1 MNFAVWE
8 RVVLTLAIAV
18 SAGIFGRDLAAKIR
32 LVTAGRSDRPRTDR
46 LGARV
51 WRVVREVIFQS
62 RVVGGRPVAGLLH
75 AVVFLGFVA
84 FGLETVDH
92 FLEPYGLPFL
102 EVIFRGAEPL
112 FHAFLAVVAVAVAV
126 AISGLAFRRFVLK
139 KISPDPKSWSSL
151 VVAILI
157 VLLMVTFLND
167 VAASPLLPKANWWLH
182 AAIILVFPHL
192 ILRSKHFHILMAPVD
207 IFFRTHR
214 LGDLLPL
221 DLSDEELAVD
231 GAELGLESMKT
242 APWKMRLDFL
252 TCVECK
258 RCTDSCP
265 ANLAGQELDPRG
277 FVLAGR
283 RTLTELAADAA
294 VVGNVLTET
303 ALGQCTSCGACEAI
317 CPVGIEHLQILTGA
331 KRAQALALGT
341 GMVATDF
348 LQKVERYGNPFAAGA
363 DTRAKLISDLG
374 IPIYEEGSTEWLLW
388 LGCVWGYN
396 QDARRPATALVE
408 VLQRAGVSF
417 GVLEEEACCGHHS
430 RRQGEEMQFQ
440 TLAQQNLE
448 TLAAVPSAKVVTP
461 CPHCLHTLRREYPTI
476 RKEFAPRVVHH
487 SELLAGLVASG
498 KIQLRSDG
506 RGEVPTTYH
515 DPCYLGRYEETYE
528 PPRELVAAAGY
539 RLQELPRRRARSYCC
554 GGGSAGFAREQEVAR
569 RVDQERKEEIA
580 ASGAKLLV
588 VSCPECKMMLDSA
601 VERTLDV
608 AELVAEAMAPPPA
621 AG

>member
-18 SAGIFGRDLAAKIR
+18 SAGIFGRDLAARIR
-32 LVTAGRSDRPRTDR
+32 LVTAGRSDRPRADR
-46 LGARV
+46 LGARL

-102 EVIFRGAEPL
+102 ELIFRGAEPL
-112 FHAFLAVVAVAVAV
+112 FHAFLVVVAVAVAV

-139 KISPDPKSWSSL
+139 RISPDPKSWSSL

-167 VAASPLLPKANWWLH
+167 VAASPLWPKANWWLH

-221 DLSDEELAVD
+221 DLSDEALAVD

-242 APWKMRLDFL
+242 VPWKMRLDFL

-258 RCTDSCP
+258 RCTDNCP

-294 VVGNVLTET
+294 VVGNVLTEA

-348 LQKVERYGNPFAAGA
+348 LQKMERYGNPFAAGA
-363 DTRAKLISDLG
+363 DARAKLISDLD
-374 IPIYEEGSTEWLLW
+374 IPLYEEGKTEWLLW

-396 QDARRPATALVE
+396 QDARRPATAFVE

-417 GVLEEEACCGHHS
+417 GVLAEEACCGHHS

-440 TLAQQNLE
+440 TFAQQNLE
-448 TLAAVPSAKVVTP
+448 TLAAVPGARVVTP
-461 CPHCLHTLRREYPTI
+461 CPHCLHTLRREYPTL
-476 RKEFAPRVVHH
+476 REGFAPEVVHH

-498 KIQLRSDG
+498 RIQLRPDG
-506 RGEVPTTYH
+506 RGAVPTTYH

-528 PPRELVAAAGY
+528 PPRDLVAAAGY
-539 RLQELPRRRARSYCC
+539 RLQELSRRRARSYCC
-554 GGGSAGFAREQEVAR
+554 GGGNAGFAREQEVAR

-588 VSCPECKMMLDSA
+588 VACPECKMMLDSA

-621 AG
+621 AS

>member
-1 MNFAVWE
+1 MSFALWE
-8 RVVLTLAIAV
+8 RVVLALAVAV
-18 SAGIFGRDLAAKIR
+18 SLGIFGRDLVAKLR
-32 LVTAGRSDRPRTDR
+32 LVAAGRSDRPRTDR
-46 LGARV
+46 LGARI
-51 WRVVREVIFQS
+51 WRVVLEVIFQS

-75 AVVFLGFVA
+75 AVVFLGFLA
-84 FGLETVDH
+84 FGLETADH

-102 EVIFRGAEPL
+102 ELIFRGAVSL
-112 FHAFLAVVAVAVAV
+112 FHAFLAVVAVAVAL
-126 AISGLAFRRFVLK
+126 AISALAFRRFVLK

-157 VLLMVTFLND
+157 VILMVTYLND
-167 VAASPLLPKANWWLH
+167 IAASPLFPKTNWWLH

-221 DLSDEELAVD
+221 DLSDEALAVD
-231 GAELGLESMKT
+231 GVELGLETMRT

-258 RCTDSCP
+258 RCTDNCP

-317 CPVGIEHLQILTGA
+317 CPVGIEHLQILLGA
-331 KRAQALALGT
+331 KQAQALALGT

-363 DTRAKLISDLG
+363 DARAKLVSELG
-374 IPIYEEGSTEWLLW
+374 IPLYEEGTTEWLLW

-396 QDARRPATALVE
+396 QDARRPAAALVE

-417 GVLEEEACCGHHS
+417 GVLAEEACCGHHS

-440 TLAQQNLE
+440 TLARQNLE
-448 TLAAVPSAKVVTP
+448 TLSAVPRAKILTP
-461 CPHCLHTLRREYPTI
+461 CPHCLHTLRREYPTLQ
-476 RKEFAPRVVHH
+476 EGFAPEVVHH
-487 SELLAGLVASG
+487 SELLARLVEVGS
-498 KIQLRSDG
+498 IRLRPDG
-506 RGEVPTTYH
+506 RGAVPTTYH
-515 DPCYLGRYEETYE
+515 DPCYLGRYEEVYE
-528 PPRELVAAAGY
+528 APRQLVAAAGY
-539 RLQELPRRRARSYCC
+539 RLEELPRRRARSYCC
-554 GGGSAGFAREQEVAR
+554 GGGNAGFAREQEVAR

-601 VERTLDV
+601 VERTMDV
-608 AELVAEAMAPPPA
+608 AELVAEAMTPPPA